1 MRGTA
6 IHEHGKHGPKGEAAP
21 MNPTYDFTEQVA
33 LVTGASSGM
42 GLATARA
49 FAEAGA
55 AVVLADINE
64 TTLRSATDDLIAAGH
79 QVLGVRC
86 DVSDEDS
93 VAAMIKATVDTFGR
107 LDMAFN
113 NAGIQV
119 PPSDAADEP
128 AEIFDRVN
136 AINLRGVWACMK
148 HELLQMRSEGSGA
161 IVNCSS
167 LGGLVGLPGR
177 AAYHA
182 SKHGV
187 IGLTTSAA
195 LEYAPRGIRINA
207 VCPGAIDTPMVA
219 DMIAKGELNRA
230 DAAAATPIARLG
242 QAEEIAASVLWLCS
256 PGASYV
262 VGVALP
268 VDGGYTAQ

>member
-1 MRGTA
+1 
-6 IHEHGKHGPKGEAAP
+6 
-21 MNPTYDFTEQVA
+21 MNPTYDFTGQVA
-33 LVTGASSGM
+33 LVTGAGSGM
-42 GLATARA
+42 GLVTAQA

-55 AVVLADINE
+55 AVVLSDIDE
-64 TTLRSATDDLIAAGH
+64 GTLRTATDDLAKAGH
-79 QVLGVRC
+79 EVLGVRC
-86 DVSDEDS
+86 DVSDEGS
-93 VAAMIKATVDTFGR
+93 VAAMVKATVDTFGR

-128 AEIFDRVN
+128 AEVFDRVN

-148 HELLQMRSEGSGA
+148 HELAQMRTQGSGA

-195 LEYAPRGIRINA
+195 LEYAP
-207 VCPGAIDTPMVA
+207 
-219 DMIAKGELNRA
+219 
-230 DAAAATPIARLG
+230 
-242 QAEEIAASVLWLCS
+242 
-256 PGASYV
+256 
-262 VGVALP
+262 
-268 VDGGYTAQ
+268 

>member
-1 MRGTA
+1 
-6 IHEHGKHGPKGEAAP
+6 
-21 MNPTYDFTEQVA
+21 MNPRYDFTGQVA

-42 GLATARA
+42 GLATAQA

-55 AVVLADINE
+55 AVVLADINAGA
-64 TTLRSATDDLIAAGH
+64 LRAVTDDLTAAGH
-79 QVLGVRC
+79 QALGVTC
-86 DVSDEDS
+86 DVASEDE
-93 VAAMIKATVDTFGR
+93 VAAMVDRAVATFGR

-119 PPSDAADEP
+119 PPSDAADEA
-128 AEIFDRVN
+128 AETFDRVN

-148 HELLQMRSEGSGA
+148 HELRQMRTQGSGA
-161 IVNCSS
+161 IVNNSS

-187 IGLTTSAA
+187 IGLTKSAA

-207 VCPGAIDTPMVA
+207 ICPGTIETPMVA
-219 DMIAKGELNRA
+219 EMIANGELSMD
-230 DAAAATPIARLG
+230 DAIANQPIARLG
-242 QAEEIAASVLWLCS
+242 QASEMAAAVLWLCS
-256 PGASYV
+256 PAASFV
-262 VGVALP
+262 LGVALP
-268 VDGGYTAQ
+268 VDGGYTAR

>member
-1 MRGTA
+1 
-6 IHEHGKHGPKGEAAP
+6 
-21 MNPTYDFTEQVA
+21 
-33 LVTGASSGM
+33 M

-55 AVVLADINE
+55 AVVLSDINE
-64 TTLRSATDDLIAAGH
+64 DTLRTATDDLTTAGH

-93 VAAMIKATVDTFGR
+93 VAAMVKATVDTFGR

-128 AEIFDRVN
+128 AEVFDRVN

-148 HELLQMRSEGSGA
+148 HELAQMRGQGSGA

-207 VCPGAIDTPMVA
+207 VCPGTIETPMVT
-219 DMIAKGELNRA
+219 DMIAKGELDMTEAVANQ
-230 DAAAATPIARLG
+230 PIARLG
-242 QAEEIAASVLWLCS
+242 RAEEIAASVLWLCS
-256 PGASYV
+256 PGASFI

-268 VDGGYTAQ
+268 VDGGYTAR

>member
-1 MRGTA
+1 
-6 IHEHGKHGPKGEAAP
+6 
-21 MNPTYDFTEQVA
+21 MNPTYDFAGQVA
-33 LVTGASSGM
+33 FITGAGSGM

-55 AVVLADINE
+55 AVAL
-64 TTLRSATDDLIAAGH
+64 TDVDRTALDTAAEDLTAAGH
-79 QVLGVRC
+79 QVLALTC
-86 DVSDEDS
+86 DVTDEEQ
-93 VAAMIKATVDTFGR
+93 VAAAVDHTVDTFGR
-107 LDMAFN
+107 LDAAYN
-113 NAGIQV
+113 NAGIQI

-128 AEIFDRVN
+128 AERFDRVH

-148 HELLQMRSEGSGA
+148 HELRHMRPLGSGA

-177 AAYHA
+177 ASYHA

-207 VCPGAIDTPMVA
+207 VCPGTIDTPMVR
-219 DMIAKGELNRA
+219 DMVAKGELDVA
-230 DAAAATPIARLG
+230 EAAAGQPINRLG
-242 QAEEIAASVLWLCS
+242 TAEEIAQAVLWLCS
-256 PGASYV
+256 PGAGFV

-268 VDGGYTAQ
+268 VDGGYVAR

>member
-1 MRGTA
+1 MT
-6 IHEHGKHGPKGEAAP
+6 
-21 MNPTYDFTEQVA
+21 D
-33 LVTGASSGM
+33 L
-42 GLATARA
+42 
-49 FAEAGA
+49 
-55 AVVLADINE
+55 
-64 TTLRSATDDLIAAGH
+64 TTAGH

-86 DVSDEDS
+86 DVSEEDS
-93 VAAMIKATVDTFGR
+93 VAALLKATVDTFGR

-113 NAGIQV
+113 NAGIQA
-119 PPSDAADEP
+119 PPCDAADEP
-128 AEIFDRVN
+128 AEVFDRVN
-136 AINLRGVWACMK
+136 AINLRGVWARMK
-148 HELLQMRSEGSGA
+148 HELHQMRDQGSGA

-182 SKHGV
+182 AKHGV
-187 IGLTTSAA
+187 IGLTRSAA

-207 VCPGAIDTPMVA
+207 ICPGTIETPMVT
-219 DMIAKGELNRA
+219 DMIAKGELDRA
-230 DAAAATPIARLG
+230 EAAAATPIARLG

-256 PGASYV
+256 PGASFV

>member
-1 MRGTA
+1 MTVKKRS
-6 IHEHGKHGPKGEAAP
+6 EAV
-21 MNPTYDFTEQVA
+21 NPTYDFRGQVA

-49 FAEAGA
+49 FAAQGA
-55 AVVLADINE
+55 SVALADINE
-64 TTLRSATDDLIAAGH
+64 DALRAANDELTSAGQQALA
-79 QVLGVRC
+79 VVC
-86 DVSDEDS
+86 DVSDEDQ
-93 VAAMIKATVDTFGR
+93 VAALVDRTVATYGR

-128 AEIFDRVN
+128 AGIFERVN

-148 HELLQMRSEGSGA
+148 HELRQMREQGSGA

-177 AAYHA
+177 ASYHA

-187 IGLTTSAA
+187 LGLTKSAA

-207 VCPGAIDTPMVA
+207 VCPGTIATPMVA
-219 DMIAKGELNRA
+219 DMEAKGELDMAEAIRDRRSRPLA
-230 DAAAATPIARLG
+230 LQPRRQLRRWCGAPRRRRLHG
-242 QAEEIAASVLWLCS
+242 RL
-256 PGASYV
+256 
-262 VGVALP
+262 
-268 VDGGYTAQ
+268 TAPRGIPTGKAF

>member
-1 MRGTA
+1 
-6 IHEHGKHGPKGEAAP
+6 
-21 MNPTYDFTEQVA
+21 MNPTYDFTGKVA

-42 GLATARA
+42 GLATAQA
-49 FAEAGA
+49 FAESGA
-55 AVVLADINE
+55 AVVLADINDE
-64 TTLRSATDDLIAAGH
+64 SLQVATAGLRSHGR
-79 QVLGVRC
+79 QVLGIRC
-86 DVSDEDS
+86 DVSDEHQ
-93 VAAMIKATVDTFGR
+93 VAALVDRTVASYGR

-113 NAGIQV
+113 NAGIQA

-128 AEIFDRVN
+128 AETFDRVN
-136 AINLRGVWACMK
+136 AVNLRGVWVCMK
-148 HELLQMRSEGSGA
+148 HELRQMRQQGSGA

-187 IGLTTSAA
+187 LGLTSSAA
-195 LEYAPRGIRINA
+195 LEYAPRGIRVNA
-207 VCPGAIDTPMVA
+207 ICPGTFETPMVA
-219 DMIAKGELNRA
+219 AMIASGELDTAEALANQPIGRFGRA
-230 DAAAATPIARLG
+230 D
-242 QAEEIAASVLWLCS
+242 EVASTVLWLCS
-256 PGASYV
+256 PGASFV